1 MTFVMVGAAATAATI
16 AAVKGIVSAVQAKK
30 ARKKKEMEQAQLEKY
45 KAQYMALDTSN
56 PFANMENVYEDL
68 TVNQQQAEFTREQQQ
83 QSQANILQQ
92 TRGVAG
98 ASGIAALAQA
108 VARQGAL
115 DAQQAAVS
123 IGQQEQA
130 NQMAK
135 LQEASRIQGMER
147 QGDIMQ
153 RQAEAEKIKTMMG
166 MTAADVE
173 REASA
178 QKVHQTAGYE
188 AMDEFGQ
195 AGMAGAQAYVGGG
208 V

>member
-1 MTFVMVGAAATAATI
+1 MSFVMVGAAATAATV
-16 AAVKGIVSAVQAKK
+16 AAIKGIVSAVQAKK
-30 ARKKKEMEQAQLEKY
+30 ARKRKEMEQAQLEKY
-45 KAQYMALDTSN
+45 KAQYMSLDTSN
-56 PFANMENVYEDL
+56 PFANMENVFEDL
-68 TVNQQQAEFTREQQQ
+68 TVNQQQAEFTRQQQQ
-83 QSQANILQQ
+83 QSQANVLQQ

-108 VARQGAL
+108 ISRQGAL

-123 IGQQEQA
+123 IGQQERA

-135 LQEASRIQGMER
+135 LQEASRIQTMER

-153 RQAEAEKIKTMMG
+153 RQAEGEKLKTMMG

-178 QKVHQTAGYE
+178 QKVHQAARYQ
-188 AMDEFGQ
+188 AMDE
-195 AGMAGAQAYVGGG
+195 
-208 V
+208 

>member
-1 MTFVMVGAAATAATI
+1 MVGAAATAATV

-30 ARKKKEMEQAQLEKY
+30 ARKRKEMEQPQIEKY
-45 KAQYMALDTSN
+45 KAQYMSLDTSN
-56 PFANMENVYEDL
+56 PFANMENVFEDL
-68 TVNQQQAEFTREQQQ
+68 TVNQQQAEFTRQQQQ
-83 QSQANILQQ
+83 QSQANVLQQ

-108 VARQGAL
+108 ISRQGAL

-123 IGQQEQA
+123 IGQQERA

-135 LQEASRIQGMER
+135 LQEASKIQTMER

-153 RQAEAEKIKTMMG
+153 RQAEGEKLKTMMG

-178 QKVHQTAGYE
+178 QKVHQAAGYQ
-188 AMDEFGQ
+188 AMDEFAQ
-195 AGMAGAQAYVGGG
+195 AGLTGAEAYISA
-208 V
+208 

>member
-1 MTFVMVGAAATAATI
+1 MSFIMVGVAAAAATAAI
-16 AAVKGIVSAVQAKK
+16 VKGITSAVKAKK
-30 ARKKKEMEQAQLEKY
+30 ARQEKEREQQKLNQY

-68 TVNQQQAEFTREQQQ
+68 TVNQQAEFTREQQQ
-83 QSQANILQQ
+83 QSQANVLQQ
-92 TRGVAG
+92 VRGGAG

-115 DAQQAAVS
+115 DAQQASVS

-130 NQMAK
+130 NKMARA
-135 LQEASRIQGMER
+135 QAASTIQSMER

-153 RQAEAEKIKTMMG
+153 RQAEAEKVKTMMG
-166 MTAADVE
+166 MTGADVE
-173 REASA
+173 RAAQA
-178 QKVHQTAGYE
+178 QKVHQQAGYE
-188 AMDEFGQ
+188 AIDEFGQ

-208 V
+208 M

>member
-1 MTFVMVGAAATAATI
+1 MSFVMVGAAATAATV
-16 AAVKGIVSAVQAKK
+16 AAIKGIVSAVQAKK
-30 ARKKKEMEQAQLEKY
+30 ARKRKEMEQAQLEKY
-45 KAQYMALDTSN
+45 KAQYMSLDTSN
-56 PFANMENVYEDL
+56 PFANMENVFEDL
-68 TVNQQQAEFTREQQQ
+68 TVNQQQAEFTRQQQQ
-83 QSQANILQQ
+83 QSQANVLQQ

-108 VARQGAL
+108 ISRQGAL

-123 IGQQEQA
+123 IGQQERA

-135 LQEASRIQGMER
+135 LQEASKIQTMER

-153 RQAEAEKIKTMMG
+153 RQAEGEKLKTMMG

-178 QKVHQTAGYE
+178 QKVHQAAGYQ
-188 AMDEFGQ
+188 AMDEFAQ
-195 AGMAGAQAYVGGG
+195 AGLTGAEAYISA
-208 V
+208 

>member
-1 MTFVMVGAAATAATI
+1 MTFVMVGAAATAATV
-16 AAVKGIVSAVQAKK
+16 AAIKGIVSAVQAKK
-30 ARKKKEMEQAQLEKY
+30 ARKRKEMEQAQLEKY
-45 KAQYMALDTSN
+45 KAQYMSLDTSN
-56 PFANMENVYEDL
+56 PFANMENVFEDL
-68 TVNQQQAEFTREQQQ
+68 TVNQQQAEFTRQQQQ

-108 VARQGAL
+108 ISRQGAL

-123 IGQQEQA
+123 IGQQERA

-135 LQEASRIQGMER
+135 LQEASKIQTMER

-153 RQAEAEKIKTMMG
+153 RQAEGEKLKTMMG

-178 QKVHQTAGYE
+178 QKVHQAAGYQ
-188 AMDEFGQ
+188 AMDEFAQ
-195 AGMAGAQAYVGGG
+195 AGLTGAEAYISA
-208 V
+208 

>member
-1 MTFVMVGAAATAATI
+1 MTFVMVGAAATAATV
-16 AAVKGIVSAVQAKK
+16 AAIKGIVSAVQAKK
-30 ARKKKEMEQAQLEKY
+30 ARKRKEMEQAQLEKY
-45 KAQYMALDTSN
+45 KAQYMSLDTSN
-56 PFANMENVYEDL
+56 PFANMENVFEDL
-68 TVNQQQAEFTREQQQ
+68 TVNQQQAEFTRQQQQ
-83 QSQANILQQ
+83 QSQANVLQQ

-108 VARQGAL
+108 ISRQGAL

-123 IGQQEQA
+123 IGQQERA

-135 LQEASRIQGMER
+135 LQEASKIQTMER

-153 RQAEAEKIKTMMG
+153 RQAEGEKLKTMMG

-178 QKVHQTAGYE
+178 QKVHQAAGYQ
-188 AMDEFGQ
+188 AMDEFAQ
-195 AGMAGAQAYVGGG
+195 AGLTGDEAYISA
-208 V
+208 

>member
-1 MTFVMVGAAATAATI
+1 MTFVMVGAAATAATV
-16 AAVKGIVSAVQAKK
+16 AAIKGIVSAVQAKK
-30 ARKKKEMEQAQLEKY
+30 ARKRKEMEQAQLEKY
-45 KAQYMALDTSN
+45 KAQYMSLDTSN
-56 PFANMENVYEDL
+56 PFANMENVFEDL
-68 TVNQQQAEFTREQQQ
+68 TVNQQQAEFTRQQQQ
-83 QSQANILQQ
+83 QSQANVLQQ

-108 VARQGAL
+108 ISRQGAL

-123 IGQQEQA
+123 IGQQERA

-135 LQEASRIQGMER
+135 LQEASKIQTMER

-153 RQAEAEKIKTMMG
+153 RQAEGEKLKTMMG

-178 QKVHQTAGYE
+178 QKVHQAAGYQ
-188 AMDEFGQ
+188 AMDEFAQ
-195 AGMAGAQAYVGGG
+195 AGLTGAEAYISA
-208 V
+208 